1 MAGSVYA
8 EGYGCPSNDY
18 DLQLILSHF
27 EAKGYVR
34 VQRPDEADVV
44 VVNTCA
50 VKKRTEDRMLSRLK
64 VFENT
69 GRRLIVAGCLPLVN
83 LGAVIKAAP
92 NSAILAPSSIQSIE
106 EVIEHGCEKREM
118 RLMGDTNEPKIG
130 KVIANRG
137 RVISILPISEGCL
150 GECAFC
156 CTRLARGR
164 LISCPPESV
173 SKAIGLGIARG
184 FKEFWLT
191 GQDVGAYG
199 HDIDYDLP
207 HLLTCICSNEGNFR
221 IRVGMMNPEWC
232 RYSLD
237 ELIRAFG
244 DKRVFKFLHIPLQ
257 SGNDEVLLAMRRR
270 YRVRD
275 FLEVVDAFRKT
286 CPEIT
291 LWTDIICGYPTEDE
305 DAFSDTLNV
314 LQKLRPDTVNVSRFS
329 SRPGTQAKAL
339 KPLPSET
346 VKERSRRATF
356 LSERLSLSRNE
367 AWLGWT
373 GEVLVDE
380 AGRNGTLIGRT
391 DSYKPVVLHGS
402 NEMLGQRVA
411 VRVLEAQPTHL
422 VGECIPAPG
431 LV

>member
-1 MAGSVYA
+1 MAGRVYA

-50 VKKRTEDRMLSRLK
+50 VKKRTEDRMLSRLR
-64 VFENT
+64 VFENAGT
-69 GRRLIVAGCLPLVN
+69 RLIVAGCLPLVN
-83 LGAVIKAAP
+83 PEAVIKAAP
-92 NSAILAPSSIQSIE
+92 NYVAIVAPSSIQSIE
-106 EVIEHGCEKREM
+106 DVLEHGYEKRGT
-118 RLMGDTNEPKIG
+118 RLMIGTNEPKIG
-130 KVIANRG
+130 KVIANKG
-137 RVISILPISEGCL
+137 PVISLLPISEGCR

-164 LISCPPESV
+164 LLSCPPESV
-173 SKAIGLGIARG
+173 SRAISLGITRG

-199 HDIDYDLP
+199 RDIDCNRP
-207 HLLTCICSNEGNFR
+207 SLLTHVCSNDGDFR

-232 RYSLD
+232 MNSLE
-237 ELIRAFG
+237 ELISAFG
-244 DKRVFKFLHIPLQ
+244 DQRVFKFLHIPLQ
-257 SGNDEVLLAMRRR
+257 SGNDKVLEDMRRK
-270 YRVRD
+270 YRVKD
-275 FLEVVDAFRKT
+275 FLEVMEAFRKT
-286 CPEIT
+286 YPEIT

-305 DAFSDTLNV
+305 DAFSETLSV
-314 LQKLRPDTVNVSRFS
+314 LQRLRPDTVNVSRFS
-329 SRPGTQAKAL
+329 SRPGTQAMAL

-346 VKERSRRATF
+346 VKERSRRASF
-356 LSERLSLSRNE
+356 MSETLSLSRNE
-367 AWLGWT
+367 AWLGWA

-380 AGRNGTLIGRT
+380 TGRNGTLIGRT

-402 NEMLGQRVA
+402 TEMLGQRVA
-411 VRVLEAQPTHL
+411 VRVLGAQPTHL
-422 VGECIPAPG
+422 VGECTDSVH
-431 LV
+431 L